1 MEQKIEE
8 MTAKKNPA
16 RMVWAGAAVCLL
28 VCLFLASTP
37 VLAQDTAPEKKP
49 APAETAKK
57 PAPARKNATKPG
69 ASSRKRRTNIQLRDP
84 FQAISQDTPGGV
96 PSRQLPPGKRG
107 LVVQQLTVN
116 GIVLGARGRIAVVN
130 MAGKD
135 RAFFLREGDRLYD
148 GVVKQ
153 ILGDRVIFRE
163 RSRDVFGNVKVRDVE
178 KVLFS
183 GTSGSN
189 P

>member
-1 MEQKIEE
+1 MGGCRCV
-8 MTAKKNPA
+8 PV
-16 RMVWAGAAVCLL
+16 RMPVPGLFSCSGAGHG
-28 VCLFLASTP
+28 P
-37 VLAQDTAPEKKP
+37 GKKP
-49 APAETAKK
+49 SSAETAKK

-69 ASSRKRRTNIQLRDP
+69 ASSRKRRTNIKLRDP

-107 LVVQQLTVN
+107 LVVQQLTVS
-116 GIVLGARGRIAVVN
+116 GIVLGARGRIAVVT

-148 GVVKQ
+148 GVVTR
-153 ILGDRVIFRE
+153 ILGDRVVFHE
-163 RSRDVFGNVKVRDVE
+163 RTKDVFGRTVERDVVKVLSSAA
-178 KVLFS
+178 K
-183 GTSGSN
+183 GSTT